1 MKKVVFALICWE
13 MTVWVTPCQ
22 AGIKFDFTNTANK
35 VQGTVTEWAG
45 QAQKLIEEST
55 TFQTMQALGKGAIEA
70 KKQMDAQINMV
81 KDTVN
86 QATGTV
92 TGAVNNVTGAVSD
105 IQNTATSTVGSVS
118 GEISGTVGDVAG
130 SASGA
135 VGDVAGG
142 VAGNTQSAQQLLS
155 LKNEKASLESEYNTA
170 AEARKTE
177 YEGKVKSYQD
187 NNAVYQQQ
195 IAQDPSQKDAL
206 ESQIA
211 ANNEAIQKLQADYE
225 ANEEKERAS
234 YQTRVANIDQQIA
247 TLQEAAA
254 QESLS
259 LAKDGLGAAKSLFG
273 DKNQSAE
280 ALNKTIA
287 NNFVPEKAQLT
298 SDNMKK
304 VENYRQRTKAEDILY
319 AYALA
324 QKIRA
329 ERGSNIEK
337 ADETASS
344 VPMMDGSSAAIVMD
358 TQLKVQNMKVLLDYT
373 KLLIQEMKIKS
384 ASDLANM
391 KAGKLN
397 NPNKAVTQFNLDD
410 YEYEK
415 PSFFSKDNLTDMAD
429 KAKSGLSTA
438 KEGLSATQSA
448 VGEAKAIMNSQS
460 GGNSSTEDI
469 NQDKSDDLWSENSL
483 SDDEQE
489 TTQTSPQT
497 NFPYNLTLGEIETLE
512 SLKGTDVTETL
523 VVMNMNGVSKEDA
536 LRIIQSGA
544 TQDDVEMLKN
554 SGIDTS
560 YVDQIA
566 KGEMVS
572 VVKHAQGLMEKK
584 QELEQTIQKQEQ
596 RIQELE
602 QQRSSVLEKLKQEK
616 KND

>member
-92 TGAVNNVTGAVSD
+92 SD

-177 YEGKVKSYQD
+177 YEGKIKSYQD
-187 NNAVYQQQ
+187 NNAIYQQQ
-195 IAQDPSQKDAL
+195 IAQDPSQKDVL
-206 ESQIA
+206 ESKIA
-211 ANNEAIQKLQADYE
+211 ANNEAIKKLQADYE
-225 ANEEKERAS
+225 ANEEKERTS
-234 YQTRVANIDQQIA
+234 YQTQVANIDQQIA
-247 TLQEAAA
+247 TFQEAAT

-259 LAKDGLGAAKSLFG
+259 LTKDGFNAAKSMFG
-273 DKNQSAE
+273 NKNQSAE

-298 SDNMKK
+298 SENMKK
-304 VENYRQRTKAEDILY
+304 VENYRQKTKTEDILY

-324 QKIRA
+324 LKIRA
-329 ERGSNIEK
+329 ERGTNIEK

-358 TQLKVQNMKVLLDYT
+358 TQLKVQNMKILLDYT

-410 YEYEK
+410 YKYEK
-415 PSFFSKDNLTDMAD
+415 PSFFSKDNLTDLAD

-438 KEGLSATQSA
+438 KEGLSS
-448 VGEAKAIMNSQS
+448 VK
-460 GGNSSTEDI
+460 ST
-469 NQDKSDDLWSENSL
+469 SDSL
-483 SDDEQE
+483 
-489 TTQTSPQT
+489 
-497 NFPYNLTLGEIETLE
+497 
-512 SLKGTDVTETL
+512 
-523 VVMNMNGVSKEDA
+523 
-536 LRIIQSGA
+536 
-544 TQDDVEMLKN
+544 
-554 SGIDTS
+554 GI
-560 YVDQIA
+560 
-566 KGEMVS
+566 GF
-572 VVKHAQGLMEKK
+572 
-584 QELEQTIQKQEQ
+584 
-596 RIQELE
+596 
-602 QQRSSVLEKLKQEK
+602 
-616 KND
+616 